1 MRPRG
6 PKNYESLAEFERE
19 ELRRHH
25 KAGWSLDDLYSEA
38 TFEPPGNPAPKA
50 GAVLLQADDISSLS
64 GLGDG
69 GSLSSYLLAPNL
81 FGEAEPGPVIVNA
94 EPGFGQTGG

>member
-6 PKNYESLAEFERE
+6 PKNYQTLAEFERE

-38 TFEPPGNPAPKA
+38 TFEPGE
-50 GAVLLQADDISSLS
+50 DDSLKN
-64 GLGDG
+64 DD
-69 GSLSSYLLAPNL
+69 
-81 FGEAEPGPVIVNA
+81 EPQ
-94 EPGFGQTGG
+94 ELDFDF